1 MLRVKQF
8 FQRAGAPCGSD
19 RAELTK
25 AAMKSETNLR
35 EGGNSLVARR
45 LPGMRAGWVIPLI
58 SGLFAGVAG
67 ALPVVQ
73 EWFVPQPEA
82 QLRQDYAV
90 LAPAINSITDTVIA
104 VTVPIPGTKVVYDQW
119 EDGYETDLG
128 NPTQVTTQIWGDGN
142 NANGKP
148 PGFANDPTSFAAGA
162 LILMRNN
169 VTLPR
174 NAATLL
180 FDGRDRVGS
189 TYGIVMTR
197 AAWFTNPGPLLANS
211 VEVRPVADWGTSFA
225 LPVGEDIVFPSPA
238 TSSMFEHCSAYI
250 QAAANGTVVT
260 IDADGPGAGGSITVT
275 LNQGESYLV
284 NSGIRTGATI
294 TSTKAIQVIEFY
306 GDIGANYE
314 TRGANVPPLA
324 KWSDQYYAP
333 VGTAPDGDDT
343 YVYLHNPDTSAIT
356 VNYTTRVGTGTI
368 SVPARGSS
376 RFLMPLNSAARFYS
390 NGGKPFWGV
399 GMVGAEP
406 TANNVHDWGY
416 AFVPE
421 EFLSTEIGVG
431 WGAGSSDGTQ
441 NGNPVWVTSVGATTI
456 YVDYNGDRLGPL
468 TDANGGKYD
477 TAITVTPLTVTT
489 VYDPD
494 RDQSSMRLYTLDG
507 TLITGAWGQQPSV
520 AGPALPFLDL
530 GNTLPNYP
538 VPVISKVSAIAV
550 DNAPSGLSLNDV
562 LEYTITLENKSLFSL
577 TAIAVQDTLPASL
590 TYVNASTTRDGNA
603 VADAGVTNFPM
614 DESGL
619 FVPIVPSRSTTVIK
633 FRATINAAGTITN
646 TVTVP
651 SSPGV
656 KATDTVTVPTTGGSV
671 ACTLKLTNASGV
683 EVNYA
688 PGDGIYVTVTDAD
701 SNTSATTVQTISVL
715 VSNSSVDDLETLVL
729 TETGVNTGV
738 FRNTAAL
745 PSSSSEGIGQDDGT
759 LMVQPG
765 DTISA
770 THTDP
775 VFGDTCP
782 DTALITGASGLQKQ
796 LYFET
801 DGGDGDTTGAMDRVA
816 PGSETPVDTVA
827 SQTSVLGTGS
837 AGTIS
842 VSGTTTSGSTTEA
855 ASATSL
861 TFAHTPG
868 SGSNRMLLVS
878 VATGSPDNAATQGVV
893 SGVTFNGTAMTLV
906 GSVSGGA
913 GDNTNS
919 YIYRLMD
926 ASIGTTGAANVV
938 VTSSSATIVASA
950 TTFAGVNQTTPLGT
964 YSSRTATG
972 TAIALSAAYA
982 SASGEVVYS
991 VGSIE
996 QGDTDRTISVGGSQT
1011 SLWVINNNRYV
1022 NAATSFMAGA
1032 AAVSPAYTASNSRTW
1047 TIGVVAIRPASGVGG
1062 GAATFTQT
1070 PNFAEP
1076 FTMPVGGTVGVT
1088 AFVDV
1093 PGGTLAATPSVTAT
1107 VGKGGTTM
1115 ATLTNP
1121 TATLVS
1127 GGSGTITAVSTSQ
1140 SSSNNTTSLSFSHTP
1155 GSGSNRLLLVSVG
1168 LGAVTDTGNPPSMSG
1183 VTFNGVAMTLVDS
1196 QISGSGGAGDDTISY
1211 IYRMVNPP
1219 AGPANVVVTLGGAGS
1234 LVVGATTFTGVN
1246 QTTPLGTPV
1255 KTSGTGATAS
1265 MAVSS
1270 AAGQLVYGT
1279 SSWDEQPA
1287 VTVSVDQTSLWNITG
1302 GAVGA
1307 VSGAASTELGAAS
1320 VTHSYTSPGNTQDWA
1335 MVAVPILPAS
1345 SSAVYRLEWS
1355 AALGSTANLATGEAL
1370 WTTVTNVGAP
1380 SFSVLYDSSTYPSVL
1395 TVPTSTVIHNDS
1407 LGLYDA
1413 PYPGGNAVVTPAL
1426 GQTVYVRAT
1435 AGDPFGAY
1443 DITSMGLVIDG
1454 PGSAGDVTTTLTA
1467 ANVVNTTAATK
1478 TYEYVWVT
1486 GSTQGSFTITTT
1498 AREGFENTISATR
1511 SISVPLSGGDLG
1523 TPSVTEF
1530 TTGLNGP
1537 GTLVYAVGESVSV
1550 RVTDVDQNTNTL
1562 VAETV
1567 TVVITSSTGDSETVT
1582 LTETG
1587 VNTGVFVATIP
1598 ASGTVAGTVNNGT
1611 LYAIAGSVMNVTYVD
1626 PTDPLDVSVDS
1637 ASIPSAVAGVSVTK
1651 TLLSPAD
1658 GQIVIGEAAQFRVRV
1673 TNTGNTLLSTVQ
1685 VVDSFPA
1692 ALGYVSASPAPSTVT
1707 GSSLTWTNVGP
1718 LASGQSVDL
1727 IVNFTGVTAA
1737 NPATNTVNVTTG
1749 GGPTASSSSPV
1760 VVTRPAVTVVKT
1772 LVSPNP
1778 GPANKG
1784 DSVVFSISVQNTGT
1798 TALTTVP
1805 LEDTFS
1811 GANFEYVSATVAPD
1825 GVGAGS
1831 LLWNDI
1837 TGAGSLAVNATF
1849 TVNVTLRVV
1858 GAANPATNVAAVNF
1872 AVDANGDGVPP
1883 SSSSAGLQTLSA
1895 TISGYVYED
1904 RGVSGFGGGDVALQG
1919 VTVKLYSDPNGD
1931 GDPSDGS
1938 VQQVTT
1944 TNGAG
1949 YYEFLNLGAGNY
1961 VVVEEDILSYV
1972 SVADTAGAN
1981 DNRIPVSVVALT
1993 TYAGNNFLDLY
2004 INPAN
2009 YGAISGQVRNDTDGD
2024 GSFADADS
2032 GLAGAVLTLYTDPN
2046 GDGDPSDGQV
2056 FGASVTTTGTGT
2068 YSFSTLPPG
2077 NYVVVETNPSGYFST
2092 ADTVNP
2098 NNDRIP
2104 VVVVASATASG
2115 NNFLDS
2121 NNTAVLGTIGNLV
2134 WSDVNNNG
2142 IFDSGSESGIDG
2154 VVVQLYQSSQTPGVG
2169 VPYMT
2174 TVTSGG
2180 GAYGFVGIP
2189 AGSYTLYI
2197 PVSNFGVFGALA
2209 GAPLSSMVTVAT
2221 DNGTDNDD
2229 NGTQTVSGGAVSGPL
2244 MVLSGGETDNTKD
2257 FGFVPTSSLG
2267 SITGAVLA
2275 DTNNDNTGDTG
2286 IAGVVVTL
2294 KDGSGADI
2302 DSNLSLIGVQP
2313 TTATTAVDGSY
2324 SFGGLPPGSYRVVE
2338 TQPSGYASVSDKD
2351 GGDLNV
2357 IGDQVLIVVSAGA
2370 ANTANN
2376 FVEEQYGSIAGAV
2389 SRDTNN
2395 DGTADAVFA
2404 GVTVQLY
2411 ADSNNDGVADN
2422 ATVLDTA
2429 VTDGAGV
2436 YSFVNVLP
2444 GSYVVVEVDPA
2455 GYASIADG
2463 DATADAPGSPA
2474 DAANVSQ
2481 TDSVVPV
2488 NLAAGETDNGNNF
2501 VDRGTGSIGD
2511 YVWMDR
2517 DGDGVQDAGEPP
2529 LAGVRVYVDANGSQ
2543 TYDVGENA
2551 SVTSGVG
2558 AYVLSGLVP
2567 GTYVV
2572 RVDTTTLPGGAVA
2585 TLDRDGAGS
2594 AHVTSVV
2601 VTAGQSVADADFGY
2615 RGVSS
2620 IGDYVWND
2628 ADGDGNQDSDELPM
2642 GGVTV
2647 YLDIDL
2653 DGNFD
2658 ANEPSAVTNGAGAY
2672 VIGNLP
2678 AGSYRVTVLASSL
2691 PAGAT
2696 QTGDPDGVFNH
2707 WTTVNLGAADTHVT
2721 ADFGYQ
2727 GNLSIGDIV
2736 WNDRDGDGVQ
2746 DGVTEPG
2753 ISSVNVFIDRDGDG
2767 VRDPEEPYA
2776 LTNASGGYVIGGLF
2790 PGTYKVMLDP
2800 LTIPVGTT
2808 VTGDPDVTVD
2818 GITVVVLTAPV
2829 TNIDFGLKGN
2839 GSIGGHLWGDRD
2851 ADGVTDVDE
2860 TFFAG
2865 VKVFLDVDGDG
2876 VYEPGMGDVETTT
2889 NAAGEYSFAGLQG
2902 GSYTVS
2908 VNTATLPAGLSQ
2920 TYDKDLVLNH
2930 RTTAVIA
2937 AGDVVTDLDFGYRGS
2952 GQIGDRVWNDM
2963 NGDGVQGATE
2973 PPLAGVWVYLDLDG
2987 DSNRDVGEPS
2997 VVTNAAGG
3005 YLFDYLAYGTYTVA
3019 VDPATDPD
3027 GSVVTGDPDV
3037 TMDARAVVTVS
3048 TLVPAVLTADFGYQG
3063 SGSIGDYVWYDVD
3076 GDGVQDAGEPAMAG
3090 VRVFIDLDNDGVPDG
3105 NEPSVLTSVSGAYVF
3120 TGLTPRP
3127 TIGAPYVV
3135 AVDEGT
3141 LPANFVASY
3150 DLDGTATGLP
3160 YSASV
3165 TLLENQSRVDA
3176 DFGFKGSATVSGHLY
3191 IDADGNGAQG
3201 SGEADL
3207 AGVDVVVTDV
3217 NGAVLRVTT
3226 DASGNWVVTVPPGLT
3241 TANVDESDAQFPTG
3255 VVQTEGTD
3263 PTSVTAVGGVT
3274 TSAGNDG
3281 YCPSGTISGR
3291 VWVDSNRDGNGDIGL
3306 GGVTVQLFADA
3317 DEDGLPDSG
3326 TPVLTTT
3333 SAVSGTVGA
3342 YVFSGVPVG
3351 SYLIVEVQPA
3361 GYRTVS
3367 DADVTSDT
3375 DVVANVLTGDNVI
3388 PATIAAGEVDD
3399 GNYFIEEAICPPTW
3413 AEWQIRNPLGG
3424 SNGPTQNP
3432 DGDRWTNLQ
3441 EFVYCFNASSGVQ
3454 ECPVNLVF
3462 NGDGTIDATVR
3473 QVAGATGV
3481 TYRLEYIADLRNSG
3495 VDGAGWTDSGL
3506 TAVLTNNP
3514 DGSVKATYANLEALP
3529 GLNLG
3534 YGFVRSVVTVDID
3547 ESGTIGAGETVRSN
3561 VEGWMDQSFRV
3572 NCESASLPFESCP
3585 VVTGAAGAVTGVGL
3599 TSRFSASAALGQTNF
3614 SSLLTAG
3621 KGYYVEMLNGAL
3633 EGHRFHVD
3641 TAATRLAGTSVVIDT
3656 VSGRN
3661 TVAVPADF
3669 LGANYVIRAYKTLGE
3684 QFPAADFTAGVSAAT
3699 ADYLIVY
3706 DVETATWKTISL
3718 LDLSGTPT
3726 WIMAGNLL
3734 AGSQAGYLIDPSA
3747 ALFVH
3752 RRSAGTVG
3760 AVLTRTISGGVR
3772 ANKFAMPL
3780 PAGCRMGSNPW
3791 PVAASI
3797 IGRGL
3802 LNPTTASAVPFTGA
3816 SSSGA
3821 ADQVMF
3827 WGGDTTM
3834 GSLTQ
3839 EVHYYLK
3846 TTTRDQY
3853 TRAGN
3858 SSLPNTGADL
3868 LFRPLRSQ
3876 YYCPRVAHPDYVMP
3890 LPWVP

>member
-1 MLRVKQF
+1 MAKVHQF
-8 FQRAGAPCGSD
+8 VRSIGFFSRQSMRLPTINQRAGVSQSGKSN
-19 RAELTK
+19 RA
-25 AAMKSETNLR
+25 LR
-35 EGGNSLVARR
+35 TGL
-45 LPGMRAGWVIPLI
+45 VIPLI
-58 SGLFAGVAG
+58 SGMLAG
-67 ALPVVQ
+67 AASALPIVE

-90 LAPAINSITDTVIA
+90 LAPAINSITDSVIA
-104 VTVPIPGTKVVYDQW
+104 VTVPIAGTKVVYDQW

-128 NPTQVTTQIWGDGN
+128 NPTQATTQIWGDGN

-148 PGFANDPTSFAAGA
+148 PGFANDPSSFSAGA
-162 LILMRNN
+162 LVLMRNN

-180 FDGRDRVGS
+180 YDGRDRLGS

-197 AAWFTNPGPLLANS
+197 AAWFTDPGPLLANS
-211 VEVRPVADWGTSFA
+211 VEVRPVADWGTSFV
-225 LPVGEDIVFPSPA
+225 LPVGENIVFPSPA

-260 IDADGPGAGGSITVT
+260 IDADGPGAGTAVTVT

-284 NSGIRTGATI
+284 NAGIRTGATI
-294 TSTKAIQVIEFY
+294 TSTKGIQVIEFY

-314 TRGANVPPLA
+314 SRGANIPPLA
-324 KWSDQYYAP
+324 KWSDQYLAP

-356 VNYTTRVGTGTI
+356 VNYVTKVGTGSF
-368 SVPARGSS
+368 SVPARGTYQ
-376 RFLMPLNSAARFYS
+376 FLMPQNSAAHFTS
-390 NGGKPFWGV
+390 VGNKPFWGV

-416 AFVPE
+416 ALVPE
-421 EFLSTEIGVG
+421 DFLSTEIAVG

-441 NGNPVWVTSVGATTI
+441 NGSPVWVTSMGATTI
-456 YVDYNGDRLGPL
+456 YVDYNGDRLGL
-468 TDANGGKYD
+468 NTDSNGGKYD
-477 TAITVTPLTVTT
+477 VSIAVTPMTVTT

-520 AGPALPFLDL
+520 AGPALPYLDL

-538 VPVISKVSAIAV
+538 VPVISKVSTIAV
-550 DNAPSGLSLNDV
+550 DNAPSGLSVNDV

-577 TAIAVQDTLPASL
+577 TAIAMLDTLPTSL
-590 TYVNASTTRDGNA
+590 TYVNATTTRDGNA

-619 FVPIVPSRSTTVIK
+619 FVPVVPSRTTTVVK

-656 KATDTVTVPTTGGSV
+656 KASDTVNVPTSGGSV
-671 ACTLKLTNASGV
+671 ACTLKLTNAAGT
-683 EVNYA
+683 EVNYVI
-688 PGDGIYVTVTDAD
+688 GDGVYVTVTDAD
-701 SNTSATTVQTISVL
+701 ANTSSTTVQTFTVL
-715 VSNSSVDDLETLVL
+715 VANSLRDDFELITL

-738 FRNTAAL
+738 FRNTSPL
-745 PSSSSEGIGQDDGT
+745 PSSSSEGIGQGDGT
-759 LMVQPG
+759 LYVEAG
-765 DTISA
+765 DSISA

-782 DTALITGASGLQKQ
+782 DTATFSSPGVNKF
-796 LYFET
+796 LYLDE
-801 DGGDGDTTGAMDRVA
+801 DAANGDTTGDLDRVSPA
-816 PGSETPVDTVA
+816 DVSPADSTT
-827 SQTSVLGTGS
+827 SQTSVI
-837 AGTIS
+837 AAPIA
-842 VSGTTTSGSTTEA
+842 TTDTYSTAGSTTWTVPA
-855 ASATSL
+855 
-861 TFAHTPG
+861 
-868 SGSNRMLLVS
+868 
-878 VATGSPDNAATQGVV
+878 
-893 SGVTFNGTAMTLV
+893 GVTSITVEARG
-906 GSVSGGA
+906 GGGA
-913 GDNTNS
+913 G
-919 YIYRLMD
+919 
-926 ASIGTTGAANVV
+926 
-938 VTSSSATIVASA
+938 
-950 TTFAGVNQTTPLGT
+950 
-964 YSSRTATG
+964 
-972 TAIALSAAYA
+972 
-982 SASGEVVYS
+982 
-991 VGSIE
+991 
-996 QGDTDRTISVGGSQT
+996 GGST
-1011 SLWVINNNRYV
+1011 
-1022 NAATSFMAGA
+1022 NAGTGVARGGAG
-1032 AAVSPAYTASNSRTW
+1032 
-1047 TIGVVAIRPASGVGG
+1047 GGG
-1062 GAATFTQT
+1062 GAFASSTLSVT
-1070 PNFAEP
+1070 PGQQLTIVVPGQASGSSGASGANGSP
-1076 FTMPVGGTVGVT
+1076 
-1088 AFVDV
+1088 AFVGPDGNSANALV
-1093 PGGTLAATPSVTAT
+1093 RAA
-1107 VGKGGTTM
+1107 G
-1115 ATLTNP
+1115 
-1121 TATLVS
+1121 
-1127 GGSGTITAVSTSQ
+1127 
-1140 SSSNNTTSLSFSHTP
+1140 
-1155 GSGSNRLLLVSVG
+1155 
-1168 LGAVTDTGNPPSMSG
+1168 
-1183 VTFNGVAMTLVDS
+1183 
-1196 QISGSGGAGDDTISY
+1196 GSGGAGNTSG
-1211 IYRMVNPP
+1211 NTP
-1219 AGPANVVVTLGGAGS
+1219 AGGAGGTVAGS
-1234 LVVGATTFTGVN
+1234 VGTTRTAGAN
-1246 QTTPLGTPV
+1246 GADGA
-1255 KTSGTGATAS
+1255 SGFGISSGAGG
-1265 MAVSS
+1265 
-1270 AAGQLVYGT
+1270 AGAQSGG
-1279 SSWDEQPA
+1279 
-1287 VTVSVDQTSLWNITG
+1287 TG
-1302 GAVGA
+1302 GAGIGTVGGTANGNAGNPPGGAGGGSRTSQNGGSQTGGSGA
-1307 VSGAASTELGAAS
+1307 VGRVVISYSAQGGSATWTQTPGFAEAFNLTSAPS
-1320 VTHSYTSPGNTQDWA
+1320 VTAHYTVSSGTMPSTPSVSAVLRKNG
-1335 MVAVPILPAS
+1335 VAIATS
-1345 SSAVYRLEWS
+1345 SSVS
-1355 AALGSTANLATGEAL
+1355 ASATTGAGVFSFSFPALGSPVSFAAND
-1370 WTTVTNVGAP
+1370 VTSLVITNNQSGV
-1380 SFSVLYDSSTYPSVL
+1380 SFRVDYDSSTKPSKVTL
-1395 TVPTSTVIHNDS
+1395 PTNTVIHNDS

-1413 PYPGGNAVVTPAL
+1413 PYPGGNAVVTPSL

-1454 PGSAGDVTTTLTA
+1454 PGSSGDVTTTLTA

-1486 GSTQGSFTITTT
+1486 GATEGSFTITTT
-1498 AREGFENTISATR
+1498 AKEGFENTISATR
-1511 SISVPLSGGDLG
+1511 SISVPLSGDDLG

-1537 GTLVYAVGESVSV
+1537 GTLVYAVDEPVAV
-1550 RVTDVDQNTNTL
+1550 RVTDVDQNTNPL

-1587 VNTGVFVATIP
+1587 VNTGVFAATIP
-1598 ASGTVAGTVNNGT
+1598 ASGTVAGTANNGT
-1611 LYAIAGSVMNVTYVD
+1611 LYAIAGSVLNVTYVD
-1626 PTDPLDVSVDS
+1626 PTDPLDTSSDS
-1637 ASIPSAVAGVSVTK
+1637 ATIPSGVEGVSVTK

-1685 VVDSFPA
+1685 VQDTFPA
-1692 ALGYVSASPAPSTVT
+1692 ALGYVSASPTPNTVT
-1707 GSSLTWTNVGP
+1707 GSVLTWTNVGP

-1727 IVNFTGVTAA
+1727 IVNFIGVSAA
-1737 NPATNTVNVTTG
+1737 NPATNIVNVTTG
-1749 GGPTASSSSPV
+1749 GGPTASASAPV

-1784 DSVVFSISVQNTGT
+1784 DNVVFNISVQNTGT

-1811 GANFEYVSATVAPD
+1811 GANFEFVSATVAPD
-1825 GVGAGS
+1825 GVGSGS

-1849 TVNVTLRVV
+1849 AVNVTLKVV

-1872 AVDANGDGVPP
+1872 AVDANGDSVPP
-1883 SSSSAGLQTLSA
+1883 SSSSAGLETLSA
-1895 TISGYVYED
+1895 TISGFVYED
-1904 RGVSGFGGGDVALQG
+1904 LGTPGFGGGDVPLEG

-1931 GDPSDGS
+1931 GDPTDGS

-1944 TNGAG
+1944 TNGSG
-1949 YYEFLNLGAGNY
+1949 YYEFLNLGAGTY
-1961 VVVEEDILSYV
+1961 VVVEEDILSYA

-1981 DNRIPVSVVALT
+1981 DNRIPVNVVALT
-1993 TYAGNNFLDLY
+1993 GYTGNNFLDVY
-2004 INPAN
+2004 IDPAN

-2024 GSFADADS
+2024 GNFADADS

-2056 FGASVTTTGTGT
+2056 FGASVTTTASGT

-2104 VVVVASATASG
+2104 VLVVASATASG

-2121 NNTAVLGTIGNLV
+2121 NNTGVLGTIGNLV

-2154 VVVQLYQSSQTPGVG
+2154 VVVQLYQSSQTPGVS

-2180 GAYGFVGIP
+2180 GAYAFANIP

-2197 PVSNFGVFGALA
+2197 PVSNFGSGAALA
-2209 GAPLSSMVTVAT
+2209 GAPLSSTVTVAT

-2229 NGTQTVSGGAVSGPL
+2229 NGIQTVSGGAVSSPL
-2244 MVLSGGETDNTKD
+2244 VVLTGGETDNTKD

-2286 IAGVVVTL
+2286 ISGVVLTL
-2294 KDGSGADI
+2294 KDASGADI
-2302 DSNLSLIGVQP
+2302 DSDPNAIGVQP
-2313 TTATTAVDGSY
+2313 TIATTAVDGSY
-2324 SFGGLPPGSYRVVE
+2324 SFTGLPPASYRVVE
-2338 TQPSGYASVSDKD
+2338 AQPSGYASVSDKD

-2370 ANTANN
+2370 ANTGND

-2389 SRDTNN
+2389 SLDTNN
-2395 DGTADAVFA
+2395 DGTADAVFS

-2411 ADSNNDGVADN
+2411 ADSDNDGAADN

-2429 VTDGAGV
+2429 VTDGSGG

-2455 GYASIADG
+2455 GYTSIADG

-2474 DAANVSQ
+2474 DFANVSQ
-2481 TDSVVPV
+2481 TDSLLPV

-2517 DGDGVQDAGEPP
+2517 DGDGVQEAGEPP
-2529 LAGVRVYVDANGSQ
+2529 LAGVRVYIDANGSQ

-2551 SVTSGVG
+2551 AVTSGVG
-2558 AYVLSGLVP
+2558 AYVLSGLAP
-2567 GTYVV
+2567 GTYAV
-2572 RVDTTTLPGGAVA
+2572 RVDTTTLPAGAVA
-2585 TLDRDGAGS
+2585 TSDRDGTGS
-2594 AHVTSVV
+2594 AHATSVV
-2601 VTAGQSVADADFGY
+2601 LSAGQSVTDADFGY

-2628 ADGDGNQDSDELPM
+2628 ADGDGNQDSDELPLS
-2642 GGVTV
+2642 GVTV
-2647 YLDIDL
+2647 FLDIDL
-2653 DGNFD
+2653 DGNLD

-2691 PAGAT
+2691 PIGAS
-2696 QTGDPDGVFNH
+2696 QTGDPDGVFNN
-2707 WTTVNLGAADTHVT
+2707 WTIVNLGAADTHVT

-2753 ISSVNVFIDRDGDG
+2753 IGSVNVFIDTDNDG
-2767 VRDPEEPYA
+2767 VRDPHEPFA
-2776 LTNASGGYVIGGLF
+2776 QTNASGAYVIGGLL

-2800 LTIPVGTT
+2800 LTIPAGTT
-2808 VTGDPDVTVD
+2808 VTGDPEGAVD
-2818 GITVVVLTAPV
+2818 GIAVVVLTAPV
-2829 TNIDFGLKGN
+2829 TNVDFGLKGI
-2839 GSIGGHLWGDRD
+2839 GSIGGHLWSDRN
-2851 ADGVTDVDE
+2851 ADGVTDADE

-2865 VKVFLDVDGDG
+2865 VKVFIDVDGDG
-2876 VYEPGMGDVETTT
+2876 VYEPGMGDQETTT
-2889 NAAGEYSFAGLQG
+2889 NAAGEYAFAGLAA

-2908 VNTATLPAGLSQ
+2908 VNTATLPADLSQ
-2920 TYDKDLVLNH
+2920 TYDKDGVLNH
-2930 RTTAVIA
+2930 RTTTVIV
-2937 AGDVVTDLDFGYRGS
+2937 AGDVVTDLDFGYRGA

-2987 DSNRDVGEPS
+2987 DSNRDVGEPA

-3005 YLFDYLAYGTYTVA
+3005 YLFEYLTYGTYTVA
-3019 VDPATDPD
+3019 VDPSTYPD
-3027 GSVVTGDPDV
+3027 GSVVTGDPDA
-3037 TMDARAVVTVS
+3037 TMDARTAVTVS
-3048 TLVPAVLTADFGYQG
+3048 ALVPSVVTADFGFQG

-3090 VRVFIDLDNDGVPDG
+3090 VRVYLDLDNDGVLDG
-3105 NEPSVLTSVSGAYVF
+3105 NEPSVLTSVSGAYGF

-3127 TIGAPYVV
+3127 TVGAPYVV
-3135 AVDEGT
+3135 AVDEST
-3141 LPANFVASY
+3141 LPASFVASY
-3150 DLDGTATGLP
+3150 DLDGTATGQP
-3160 YSASV
+3160 FGASV

-3191 IDADGNGAQG
+3191 IDTNGNGVQNL
-3201 SGEADL
+3201 GEPDL

-3226 DASGNWVVTVPPGLT
+3226 DPSGNWVVTVPPGLM
-3241 TANVDESDAQFPTG
+3241 TANVDETDPQFPTG

-3263 PTSVTAVGGVT
+3263 STEVTAVAGVT

-3281 YCPSGTISGR
+3281 YFPSGTISGR
-3291 VWVDSNRDGNGDIGL
+3291 VWVDSTRDGNGDSGL
-3306 GGVTVQLFADA
+3306 GGVTVQLFEDA

-3326 TPVLTTT
+3326 TPFRTTT
-3333 SAVSGTVGA
+3333 SAGSGTVGA
-3342 YVFSGVPVG
+3342 YAFTGVPVG

-3367 DADVTSDT
+3367 DADVTADT
-3375 DVVANVLTGDNVI
+3375 DVVANTLTGDNLI

-3432 DGDRWTNLQ
+3432 DGDRWTNLH
-3441 EFVYCFNASSGVQ
+3441 EFAYCFNPSSGVL

-3473 QVAGATGV
+3473 QVVGATGV

-3514 DGSVKATYANLEALP
+3514 DGSIKATYANLESLP

-3534 YGFVRSVVTVDID
+3534 YGFVRSVVTVDVD
-3547 ESGTIGAGETVRSN
+3547 NSNSIGAGETIRSN

-3572 NCESASLPFESCP
+3572 NCESCSLPFESCP
-3585 VVTGAAGAVTGVGL
+3585 LITGAAGAVTGAGL
-3599 TSRFSASAALGQTNF
+3599 TSSFSATSALGQTSF
-3614 SSLLTAG
+3614 STLLTAG

-3669 LGANYVIRAYKTLGE
+3669 LGANYVVRAYKTLGE
-3684 QFPAADFTAGVSAAT
+3684 QFPAADFTAGLSAAE

-3718 LDLSGTPT
+3718 LNLSGTPT

-3752 RRSAGTVG
+3752 RRSAGTAG
-3760 AVLTRTISGGVR
+3760 PTLTRTISGGVR
-3772 ANKFAMPL
+3772 SNKFAMPL

-3816 SSSGA
+3816 TSSGA
-3821 ADQVMF
+3821 ADQVML
-3827 WGGDTTM
+3827 WSGDTTM

-3846 TTTRDQY
+3846 TSTRDQY

-3858 SSLPNTGADL
+3858 SNLPNTGADL

-3876 YYCPRVAHPDYVMP
+3876 YYCPKVAHPDYVMP

>member
-1 MLRVKQF
+1 
-8 FQRAGAPCGSD
+8 
-19 RAELTK
+19 
-25 AAMKSETNLR
+25 MKSETVVQT
-35 EGGNSLVARR
+35 GGNSPRVGRV
-45 LPGMRAGWVIPLI
+45 RAGWVFSVV
-58 SGLFAGVAG
+58 SGLLASGAA
-67 ALPVVQ
+67 ALPIVQ

-104 VTVPIPGTKVVYDQW
+104 VTVPVVGTKVVYDQW
-119 EDGYETDLG
+119 EDGYETDLA
-128 NPTQVTTQIWGDGN
+128 NPTQTTTQIWGDGN
-142 NANGKP
+142 NVNGKP
-148 PGFANDPTSFAAGA
+148 PGFVNDPASFSAGA
-162 LILMRNN
+162 LVLMRNN

-180 FDGRDRVGS
+180 FDGRDRLGS

-225 LPVGEDIVFPSPA
+225 LPVGENIVFPSPA

-260 IDADGPGAGGSITVT
+260 IDADGPGAGGAVTVT

-284 NSGIRTGATI
+284 NAGIRTGATI

-306 GDIGANYE
+306 GDVGANYE
-314 TRGANVPPLA
+314 SRGANIPPLA
-324 KWSDQYYAP
+324 KWSDQYVAP
-333 VGTAPDGDDT
+333 VGTAPDGNDT

-356 VNYTTRVGTGTI
+356 INYVTKVGTGSF
-368 SVPARGSS
+368 SVPARGTYQ
-376 RFLMPLNSAARFYS
+376 FLMPLNSAARFTS
-390 NGGKPFWGV
+390 AGNKAFWGV

-421 EFLSTEIGVG
+421 DFLSTEIAVG
-431 WGAGSSDGTQ
+431 WGAGSSNGTQ
-441 NGNPVWVTSVGATTI
+441 NGNPVWVTPVSSTTI

-468 TDANGGKYD
+468 TDPNGGKYD
-477 TAITVTPLTVTT
+477 VAIAVTPLTVTT

-507 TLITGAWGQQPSV
+507 TMITGAWGQQPSV

-538 VPVISKVSAIAV
+538 VPVISKVSAIVV
-550 DNAPSGLSLNDV
+550 DNAPTGLSVNDV

-577 TAIAVQDTLPASL
+577 TGISVLDTLPASL
-590 TYVNASTTRDGNA
+590 TYVNASTKQDGNV

-614 DESGL
+614 DEGGL
-619 FVPIVPSRSTTVIK
+619 FVPIVTSRTTTVLK

-651 SSPGV
+651 ASPGV
-656 KATDTVTVPTTGGSV
+656 KASDTVNVPTSGGSV
-671 ACTLKLTNASGV
+671 ACTLKLTNASGT
-683 EVNYA
+683 EVDYA
-688 PGDGIYVTVTDAD
+688 AGDGIYVTVTDAD
-701 SNTSATTVQTISVL
+701 ANTSSTTVQSL
-715 VSNSSVDDLETLVL
+715 VVMVTNSAVDDLEMLTL

-738 FRNTAAL
+738 FRNTAEL

-765 DTISA
+765 ETISA
-770 THTDP
+770 SHTDP
-775 VFGDTCP
+775 VFGETCP

-801 DGGDGDTTGAMDRVA
+801 DGGDGDTTGDLDRVSPADVSPADSTTSSTSSLAA
-816 PGSETPVDTVA
+816 P
-827 SQTSVLGTGS
+827 S
-837 AGTIS
+837 AGT
-842 VSGTTTSGSTTEA
+842 VTQAANTTANTGTST
-855 ASATSL
+855 SATSL
-861 TFAHTPG
+861 TFSHTPG
-868 SGSNRMLLVS
+868 SGSDRLLIVT
-878 VATGSPDNAATQGVV
+878 VAVGGTDTGGTTATV
-893 SGVTFNGTAMTLV
+893 SGVTFGGTAMTLV
-906 GSVSGGA
+906 GSRSNPTSGTA
-913 GDNTNS
+913 EARS
-919 YIYRLMD
+919 YMYRLVNPGS
-926 ASIGTTGAANVV
+926 AAANVV
-938 VTSSSATIVASA
+938 VTATGACTMVAGA
-950 TTFAGVNQTTPLGT
+950 TTFNGVNQTTPLGT
-964 YSSRTATG
+964 YVSAGGTGTSASVTVTSATG
-972 TAIALSAAYA
+972 ELVI
-982 SASGEVVYS
+982 GH
-991 VGSIE
+991 VGWDSSP
-996 QGDTDRTISVGGSQT
+996 TISLPSGSGQT
-1011 SLWVINNNRYV
+1011 SLHSARIANPGNTLGG
-1022 NAATSFMAGA
+1022 AASTEAGA
-1032 AAVSPAYTASNSRTW
+1032 ASVVHSYTSNDIQEWAIGAVSIKPAA
-1047 TIGVVAIRPASGVGG
+1047 GGSGGS
-1062 GAATFTQT
+1062 ATFTQT
-1070 PNFAEP
+1070 PGFAEAFTLTSAP
-1076 FTMPVGGTVGVT
+1076 TMTAYYTATGTMP
-1088 AFVDV
+1088 AS
-1093 PGGTLAATPSVTAT
+1093 PSV
-1107 VGKGGTTM
+1107 
-1115 ATLTNP
+1115 
-1121 TATLVS
+1121 S
-1127 GGSGTITAVSTSQ
+1127 AV
-1140 SSSNNTTSLSFSHTP
+1140 L
-1155 GSGSNRLLLVSVG
+1155 RK
-1168 LGAVTDTGNPPSMSG
+1168 
-1183 VTFNGVAMTLVDS
+1183 NGVAF
-1196 QISGSGGAGDDTISY
+1196 
-1211 IYRMVNPP
+1211 
-1219 AGPANVVVTLGGAGS
+1219 
-1234 LVVGATTFTGVN
+1234 AT
-1246 QTTPLGTPV
+1246 
-1255 KTSGTGATAS
+1255 S
-1265 MAVSS
+1265 
-1270 AAGQLVYGT
+1270 
-1279 SSWDEQPA
+1279 
-1287 VTVSVDQTSLWNITG
+1287 
-1302 GAVGA
+1302 
-1307 VSGAASTELGAAS
+1307 SGAAAAS
-1320 VTHSYTSPGNTQDWA
+1320 GLLTFTFP
-1335 MVAVPILPAS
+1335 
-1345 SSAVYRLEWS
+1345 
-1355 AALGSTANLATGEAL
+1355 ALGSPVSFASGDVISAV
-1370 WTTVTNVGAP
+1370 VTNNQSGV
-1380 SFSVLYDSSTYPSVL
+1380 SFTIDYDSSTKPSKITL
-1395 TVPTSTVIHNDS
+1395 PTSTVIHNDS
-1407 LGLYDA
+1407 LGFYDA
-1413 PYPGGNAVVTPAL
+1413 PYPGGNAVVAPSL

-1454 PGSAGDVTTTLTA
+1454 PGTAGDVTTTLTA

-1486 GSTQGSFTITTT
+1486 GATQGSFSITTT
-1498 AREGFENTISATR
+1498 AKEGFENTISATR
-1511 SISVPLSGGDLG
+1511 SISVPLSGDDLG

-1537 GTLVYAVGESVSV
+1537 GTLVYAVGESVAV
-1550 RVTDVDQNTNTL
+1550 RVTDIDQNTNPL

-1587 VNTGVFVATIP
+1587 VNTGVFAATIP
-1598 ASGTVAGTVNNGT
+1598 ASGTVAGTTNNGT

-1626 PTDPLDVSVDS
+1626 PTDSLDTSGDS

-1651 TLLSPAD
+1651 TLLSPVD

-1673 TNTGNTLLSTVQ
+1673 TNSGSTLLSTVQ

-1692 ALGYVSASPAPSTVT
+1692 ALGYVSASPTPDTVT

-1727 IVNFTGVTAA
+1727 IVNFTGVSAA
-1737 NPATNTVNVTTG
+1737 NPASNIVNVTTG

-1784 DSVVFSISVQNTGT
+1784 DNVVFNISVQNTGT

-1825 GVGAGS
+1825 GVGSGS

-1849 TVNVTLRVV
+1849 AVNVTLRVV

-1872 AVDANGDGVPP
+1872 AVDANADNVPP

-1895 TISGYVYED
+1895 TISGFVYED
-1904 RGVSGFGGGDVALQG
+1904 LGTPGFGGGDAALAG

-1931 GDPSDGS
+1931 GDPTDGS

-1949 YYEFLNLGAGNY
+1949 YYEFLNLGAGHY
-1961 VVVEEDILSYV
+1961 VVVEEDMLSYE
-1972 SVADTAGAN
+1972 SVADTSGPN
-1981 DNRIPVSVVALT
+1981 DNWIPVNVVALT
-1993 TYAGNNFLDLY
+1993 VYAGNNFLDVY
-2004 INPAN
+2004 IDPAN

-2024 GSFADADS
+2024 GDFADADS

-2046 GDGDPSDGQV
+2046 ADGNPSDGQV
-2056 FGASVTTTGTGT
+2056 FGASVTTGAAGT

-2104 VVVVASATASG
+2104 VLVVASATASG

-2121 NNTAVLGTIGNLV
+2121 NNTGALGTIGNLV

-2154 VVVQLYQSSQTPGVG
+2154 VVVQLYQSSQTLGVS

-2174 TVTSGG
+2174 TVTAGG
-2180 GAYGFVGIP
+2180 GVYGFVGIP
-2189 AGSYTLYI
+2189 AGSYTLYL
-2197 PVSNFGVFGALA
+2197 PVSNFGVGGALA
-2209 GAPLSSMVTVAT
+2209 AAPLSSMVTVAT
-2221 DNGTDNDD
+2221 DDGTDNDD
-2229 NGTQTVSGGAVSGPL
+2229 NGTQAVSGGAVSGPL

-2275 DTNNDNTGDTG
+2275 DTNNDNIGDSG
-2286 IAGVVVTL
+2286 IAGVVLTL
-2294 KDGSGADI
+2294 KDASGADI
-2302 DSNLSLIGVQP
+2302 DSDVNTVGVQP

-2324 SFGGLPPGSYRVVE
+2324 SFTGLPPASYQVVE

-2370 ANTANN
+2370 ANTGNN
-2376 FVEEQYGSIAGAV
+2376 FVEEQYGSIAGTV

-2395 DGTADAVFA
+2395 DGTADAVFS
-2404 GVTVQLY
+2404 GVAVQLY

-2429 VTDGAGV
+2429 VTDGSGG

-2463 DATADAPGSPA
+2463 DATVDAVGSPV
-2474 DAANVSQ
+2474 DFANVSQ
-2481 TDSVVPV
+2481 TDSLLPV

-2511 YVWMDR
+2511 YVWIDR
-2517 DGDGVQDAGEPP
+2517 DGDGVQEAGEPP
-2529 LAGVRVYVDANGSQ
+2529 LAGVRVYIDANGSQ
-2543 TYDVGENA
+2543 TYDVGEIA

-2558 AYVLSGLVP
+2558 AYVLSGLAP
-2567 GTYVV
+2567 GTYAV
-2572 RVDTTTLPGGAVA
+2572 RVDTTTLPAGAVA
-2585 TLDRDGAGS
+2585 TADRDGTGS
-2594 AHVTSVV
+2594 AHATSVV
-2601 VTAGQSVADADFGY
+2601 VTAGQSVTDADFGY
-2615 RGVSS
+2615 RGSSS

-2628 ADGDGNQDSDELPM
+2628 ADGDGNQDSDELPI

-2647 YLDIDL
+2647 FLDIDL

-2658 ANEPSAVTNGAGAY
+2658 ADEPSAVTNGAGAY

-2691 PAGAT
+2691 PIGAT
-2696 QTGDPDGVFNH
+2696 QTGDPDGTFNN

-2727 GNLSIGDIV
+2727 GNLSIGDVV
-2736 WNDRDGDGVQ
+2736 WNDRDGNGVQ

-2753 ISSVNVFIDRDGDG
+2753 IGSVNVFIDTDNDGSK
-2767 VRDPEEPYA
+2767 DPHEPFA
-2776 LTNASGGYVIGGLF
+2776 QTNASGAYVIGGLL

-2800 LTIPVGTT
+2800 LTIPAGTT
-2808 VTGDPDVTVD
+2808 VTGDPDVVVD

-2829 TNIDFGLKGN
+2829 TNVDFGLKGI
-2839 GSIGGHLWGDRD
+2839 GSIGGHLWGDRN
-2851 ADGVTDVDE
+2851 ADGVTDADE

-2865 VKVFLDVDGDG
+2865 VKVFIDVDGDG
-2876 VYEPGMGDVETTT
+2876 VYEPGMGDLETTT
-2889 NAAGEYSFAGLQG
+2889 NAAGEYAFAGLAA

-2908 VNTATLPAGLSQ
+2908 VNTATLPADLSQ
-2920 TYDKDLVLNH
+2920 TYDKDGVLNH
-2930 RTTAVIA
+2930 RTTTVIV

-2952 GQIGDRVWNDM
+2952 AQIGDRVWNDM
-2963 NGDGVQGATE
+2963 NGDGVQGAGE

-2987 DSNRDVGEPS
+2987 DTNRDVGEPA

-3005 YLFDYLAYGTYTVA
+3005 YLFEYLTYETYTVA
-3019 VDPATDPD
+3019 VDPNTYPD
-3027 GSVVTGDPDV
+3027 GSVVTGDPDA
-3037 TMDARAVVTVS
+3037 TMDARATVTVS
-3048 TLVPAVLTADFGYQG
+3048 GLVPAVLTADFGFQG

-3090 VRVFIDLDNDGVPDG
+3090 VRVYLDFDNDGVLDG
-3105 NEPSVLTSVSGAYVF
+3105 NEPSVLTSVSGAYGF
-3120 TGLTPRP
+3120 SGLTPRP

-3135 AVDEGT
+3135 AVDEAT

-3150 DLDGTATGLP
+3150 DLDGTGTGLP

-3165 TLLENQSRVDA
+3165 TLLENQSRGDA

-3191 IDADGNGAQG
+3191 IDTNGNGVQNL
-3201 SGEADL
+3201 GEPDL
-3207 AGVDVVVTDV
+3207 AGVNVVVTDV
-3217 NGAVLRVTT
+3217 NGAVLLVTT

-3241 TANVDESDAQFPTG
+3241 TANVDESDAQFPVG
-3255 VVQTEGTD
+3255 VVQSEGTD
-3263 PTSVTAVGGVT
+3263 PTSVTAVAGVT

-3281 YCPSGTISGR
+3281 YFPSGTISGR
-3291 VWVDSNRDGNGDIGL
+3291 VWVDSNGDGNGDIGL
-3306 GGVTVQLFADA
+3306 GGVTVQLFEDA

-3326 TPVLTTT
+3326 TPMRTTT
-3333 SAVSGTVGA
+3333 SAGSGTVGA
-3342 YVFSGVPVG
+3342 YAFTGVPVG

-3367 DADVTSDT
+3367 DADVTADT
-3375 DVVANVLTGDNVI
+3375 DVVANTLTGDNMI

-3432 DGDRWTNLQ
+3432 DGDRWTNLH
-3441 EFVYCFNASSGVQ
+3441 EFVYCFNPSSGVL
-3454 ECPVNLVF
+3454 ECPLNLVF
-3462 NGDGTIDATVR
+3462 NGNGTIDATVR
-3473 QVAGATGV
+3473 QVLGATGV

-3514 DGSVKATYANLEALP
+3514 DGSIKATYANLESLP

-3534 YGFVRSVVTVDID
+3534 YGFVRSVVTVDVD
-3547 ESGTIGAGETVRSN
+3547 NSNSIGAGETIRSN

-3572 NCESASLPFESCP
+3572 NCESCSLPFESCP
-3585 VVTGAAGAVTGVGL
+3585 LITGAAGAVTGAGL
-3599 TSRFSASAALGQTNF
+3599 TSSFSASAALGQTSF
-3614 SSLLTAG
+3614 STLLTAG

-3656 VSGRN
+3656 VSGRS

-3669 LGANYVIRAYKTLGE
+3669 LGANYVVRAYKTLGE
-3684 QFPAADFTAGVSAAT
+3684 QFPVADFTAGVSAAT

-3752 RRSAGTVG
+3752 RRSAGTAG
-3760 AVLTRTISGGVR
+3760 PTLTRTISGGVR
-3772 ANKFAMPL
+3772 SNKFAMPL

-3802 LNPTTASAVPFTGA
+3802 LNPTNASAVPFTGA
-3816 SSSGA
+3816 TSFGA
-3821 ADQVMF
+3821 ADQVML
-3827 WGGDTTM
+3827 WSGDTTM

-3846 TTTRDQY
+3846 TTTRNHY

-3858 SSLPNTGADL
+3858 SSLPNTGIEL
-3868 LFRPLRSQ
+3868 LFKPLRSQ
-3876 YYCPRVAHPDYVMP
+3876 YYCPKTAHVDYVMP